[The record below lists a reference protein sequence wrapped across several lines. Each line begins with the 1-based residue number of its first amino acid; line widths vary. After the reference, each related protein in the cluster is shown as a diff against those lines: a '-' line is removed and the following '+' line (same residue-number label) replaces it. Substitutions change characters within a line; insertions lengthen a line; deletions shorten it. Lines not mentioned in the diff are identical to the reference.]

1 MHGLA
6 YKTDEVDW
14 KRKRIAAQIKA
25 MVEQLDQLIVSF
37 EAAASPVVESPW
49 PDTDFLKAI
58 YEMFRTLGDSRA
70 FPAETTPSSWSRFS
84 ENLYALLK
92 ASKTWPR
99 NFDDRLSFVNDCLE
113 TLEIGISNLHDFP
126 VSISLQQ
133 LALGILWEAKKIQPD
148 LRGFTAVITPEL
160 EALFPSLRS
169 CATRF
174 NFDNNTD

>member
-49 PDTDFLKAI
+49 
-58 YEMFRTLGDSRA
+58 
-70 FPAETTPSSWSRFS
+70 
-84 ENLYALLK
+84 LK